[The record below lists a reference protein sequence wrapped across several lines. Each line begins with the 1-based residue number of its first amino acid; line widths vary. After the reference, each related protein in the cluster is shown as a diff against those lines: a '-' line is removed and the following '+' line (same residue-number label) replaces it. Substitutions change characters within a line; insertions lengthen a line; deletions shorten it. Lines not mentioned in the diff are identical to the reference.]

1 MARNGSLI
9 ERASERA
16 GQGEGGGGGRGIYQ
30 ENKSKWG
37 SQPPREVRGGVL
49 VNAEAM
55 MPARG
60 CTHTRTV

>member
-1 MARNGSLI
+1 MSEQDR
-9 ERASERA
+9 ERA
-16 GQGEGGGGGRGIYQ
+16 GGGRGIYQ
-30 ENKSKWG
+30 ESKSKWG
-37 SQPPREVRGGVL
+37 SQPPREEREGVL